1 MQKILEDE
9 KKLVNKYGYKQAI
22 KITQRINELEAAMT
36 LNDIQ
41 NIKAAGLHCLSGK
54 YKNSYAI
61 KVINPYRIRFTA
73 DNGMKEDMN
82 SITEITVIEII
93 DYH

>member
-1 MQKILEDE
+1 MKRNWL
-9 KKLVNKYGYKQAI
+9 KKYGYKQAV
-22 KITQRINELEAAMT
+22 KITQRINELKAAMT

-93 DYH
+93 DYN